1 MRLFQNKNDLLAFRW
16 YFDKYGDAVEVLVTV
31 LWVIGFHVSNEA
43 RNSWTLTEKAIW
55 AQIGRQIETERGGKK
70 NRPLNYCWF
79 SVLFH
84 PQRGET
90 QLLRQIA
97 NIDNVELER
106 IIIVALFSPCL
117 LLVQTWF
124 NPDGLIT
131 FWFLTTRVLPL
142 SGSICRS

>member
-70 NRPLNYCWF
+70 TVRL
-79 SVLFH
+79 
-84 PQRGET
+84 T
-90 QLLRQIA
+90 IA
-97 NIDNVELER
+97 DFTFCSIHSEAKPNCYVKLPI
-106 IIIVALFSPCL
+106 S
-117 LLVQTWF
+117 
-124 NPDGLIT
+124 IT
-131 FWFLTTRVLPL
+131 L
-142 SGSICRS
+142 SWNAPS